1 VYSCERGGFRS
12 SCEGAI
18 ERWRRCQFGGG
29 IRKGCYGERNQ
40 RYQVRDY
47 FIILG
52 FYSAA
57 ADPFKAT
64 AENSSSH
71 AAHTKQHAEQEA
83 HANQMGTLGAWPGA
97 GGVYLLSHDSILLDG
112 AVTVVG
118 ITQRL
123 DCCAR
128 DRQHRELHQTLLRAC
143 TSVPTGCR
151 SERLFLGHYTVM
163 WRDRV
168 WEIRTCSGK
177 LAHAGDADQDQLF
190 PIISAN
196 VNHDSDILSAM
207 LYTDQPE

>member
-1 VYSCERGGFRS
+1 MAAVSIRRWNTKELLWRKEPKVPGKGLFHHPRILLCRRRPFQSHRRKQQLTRS
-12 SCEGAI
+12 SHQAA
-18 ERWRRCQFGGG
+18 RRTGSTRESDGNFGGMARSRRG
-29 IRKGCYGERNQ
+29 
-40 RYQVRDY
+40 
-47 FIILG
+47 L
-52 FYSAA
+52 
-57 ADPFKAT
+57 P
-64 AENSSSH
+64 
-71 AAHTKQHAEQEA
+71 
-83 HANQMGTLGAWPGA
+83 TL
-97 GGVYLLSHDSILLDG
+97 YLLSHDSILLDG